1 MNKLKFHLNGR
12 LLTWQV
18 FERDWSDYL
27 TFVVMSPVVRTGLT
41 RTRDVMDAMTH
52 YKEYSFEAT
61 TKFSWSKSD
70 HSWSLVVRFMGFGI
84 QIFRQ
89 TGY

>member
-18 FERDWSDYL
+18 FERDWADYL
-27 TFVVMSPVVRTGLT
+27 TFVVMSPILRHGDIGYSSTQTDT
-41 RTRDVMDAMTH
+41 RG
-52 YKEYSFEAT
+52 
-61 TKFSWSKSD
+61 FSLELPTNISWKKSD
-70 HSWSLVVRFMGFGI
+70 YSWSLVIRFMGFGV

-89 TGY
+89 WGY